1 MKAREKPKF
10 ESETG
15 RQIYD
20 YVERNGAVKATEIAD
35 YVHSNP
41 EEFRHQLAM
50 LKRDGYLEEHEGRLR
65 LALETG
71 TAEQYS
77 TDEFGFVVRPARE
90 EDLSGIIGAIRQVA
104 AERTYIVAETVA
116 EALDHEGALLRHN
129 ERESR
134 VFFVAS
140 VDDEVVGW
148 AHLTVPEFEKLRHTA
163 ELTVGVLEDYRGHG
177 IGSHLVQRGLEWAR
191 SNGFEKVYQSLP
203 ATNQEAVKF
212 LESQGWETEA
222 IRQKHYKIGDE
233 YVAEQMMAYL
243 F

>member
-10 ESETG
+10 ESEIG
-15 RQIYD
+15 KQIYD
-20 YVERNGAVKATEIAD
+20 FVERSGAVRPTEVDD
-35 YVHSNP
+35 YVQTNP
-41 EEFRHQLAM
+41 EEFRHQLAL
-50 LKRDGYLEEHEGRLR
+50 LKRDGYLEEHDGKLR

-71 TAEQYS
+71 TAEQYT
-77 TDEFGFVVRPARE
+77 TDEFDFVIRPARE

-104 AERTYIVAETVA
+104 AEKTDIVAESVA
-116 EALDHEGALLRHN
+116 EALDQEGALLRHN
-129 ERESR
+129 EQESR

-148 AHLTVPEFEKLRHTA
+148 AHLYVPEFEKLRHTA

-177 IGSHLVQRGLEWAR
+177 IGSHLVQRSLQWAR
-191 SNGFEKVYQSLP
+191 SNGLEKVYQSLP
-203 ATNQEAVKF
+203 ATNQDAVNF
-212 LESQGWETEA
+212 LEEQDWETEA
-222 IRQKHYKIGDE
+222 IRQKHYKIGDD

>member
-10 ESETG
+10 ESEIG

-20 YVERNGAVKATEIAD
+20 FVERSGAVRPTEVDD
-35 YVHSNP
+35 YVQTNP
-41 EEFRHQLAM
+41 EEFRHQLAL
-50 LKRDGYLEEHEGRLR
+50 LKRDGYLEEHDGKLR

-71 TAEQYS
+71 AAEQY
-77 TDEFGFVVRPARE
+77 TTGEFDFVIRPARE

-104 AERTYIVAETVA
+104 AEKTDIVAESVA
-116 EALDHEGALLRHN
+116 EALDQEGALLRHN
-129 ERESR
+129 EQESR

-148 AHLTVPEFEKLRHTA
+148 AHLHVPEFEKLRHTA

-177 IGSHLVQRGLEWAR
+177 IGSHLVQRSLQWAR
-191 SNGFEKVYQSLP
+191 SNGLEKVYQSLP
-203 ATNQEAVKF
+203 ATNQDAVNF
-212 LESQGWETEA
+212 LEEQGWETEA
-222 IRQKHYKIGDE
+222 IRQKHYKIGDD